1 MTAPSEE
8 ITRTLSSLLSQ
19 AIENNSNW
27 KMNPE
32 LQVTAFSIIPGAKI
46 VKDWM
51 GHFSQPVHYTV
62 EGKQIVSDVTAR
74 RKKDLPR
81 NVGYMQKLVDR
92 GVVRVQLNSSGR
104 IGTILYPLV

>member
-1 MTAPSEE
+1 
-8 ITRTLSSLLSQ
+8 
-19 AIENNSNW
+19 
-27 KMNPE
+27 MNPE

-46 VKDWM
+46 EKDCI
-51 GHFSQPVHYTV
+51 GRFSQPVHYTV
-62 EGKQIVSDVTAR
+62 EGKQIISDVTAR